1 MNEPMGAPFGDTQ
14 PDRRPDWG
22 WNRRPFLIAHRG
34 YSSRAPENTLAS
46 FEMALRAGAEVLEC
60 DVQLTRDGAV
70 AVMHDPDVD
79 RTTDGKGPLQQKSWA
94 QVRALDAGYSDRFG
108 DAFAGQRVPR
118 LEEVLDLARHRA
130 QVFIEIKPEALGS
143 GPGGIELETLRAAE
157 RTRMMQDIGVLSF
170 APLALQRVHSHAG
183 SVPLG
188 LVFRWW
194 RSRRLVAE
202 ALAVEADYIVVY
214 AARLLRKPDI
224 VQDARAHG
232 LKVGAY
238 VVDSNE
244 HLQPMLAWGVDGIA
258 TNCFGDLLPALE
270 EREQ

>member
-1 MNEPMGAPFGDTQ
+1 MTAVD
-14 PDRRPDWG
+14 G

-46 FEMALRAGAEVLEC
+46 FEMALAAGAEVLEC
-60 DVQLTRDGAV
+60 DVQLTCDGAV

-79 RTTDGKGPLQQKSWA
+79 RTTDGSGPLQQKSWS
-94 QVRALDAGYSDRFG
+94 QVRKLDAGYARQFG
-108 DAFAGQRVPR
+108 ETFAGQRVPL
-118 LEEVLDLARHRA
+118 LEEVLDLARGRA

-143 GPGGIELETLRAAE
+143 RPDGIEIETLHAAE
-157 RTRMMQDIGVLSF
+157 RVGMLEDIGVLSF
-170 APLALQRVHSHAG
+170 APLALQRVHAQAA

-194 RSRRLVAE
+194 RSRHLVAE
-202 ALAVEADYIVVY
+202 AQAVDAGYIVVY

-224 VQDARAHG
+224 VQAAHARG

-238 VVDSNE
+238 VVDSKE
-244 HLQPMLAWGVDGIA
+244 QLQPMLAWGVDGIA
-258 TNCFGDLLPALE
+258 TNCIGELLPELE
-270 EREQ
+270 RGEP

>member
-1 MNEPMGAPFGDTQ
+1 MSNPPGDSRDDQ
-14 PDRRPDWG
+14 RQGWG
-22 WNRRPFLIAHRG
+22 WNRRPFLISHRG

-46 FEMALRAGAEVLEC
+46 FEMALQAGAEVLEC
-60 DVQLTRDGAV
+60 DVQLTSDGVV

-79 RTTDGKGPLQQKSWA
+79 RTTDGRGPLQQKSWS
-94 QVRALDAGYSDRFG
+94 QVRGLDAGYAERFG

-118 LEEVLDLARHRA
+118 LEEVLELARNRA

-143 GPGGIELETLRAAE
+143 GPEGIELETLRAAE
-157 RTRMMQDIGVLSF
+157 RTGMIEDIGVLSF
-170 APLALQRVHSHAG
+170 APLALQRIHAHAG

-202 ALAVEADYIVVY
+202 ALAVDADYVVVY
-214 AARLLRKPDI
+214 AARLLRKPEI
-224 VQDARAHG
+224 VQDAHAHG

-258 TNCFGDLLPALE
+258 TNCIGDLLPE
-270 EREQ
+270 MEK

>member
-1 MNEPMGAPFGDTQ
+1 MSKPSSDTRH
-14 PDRRPDWG
+14 DRQPDWG

-60 DVQLTRDGAV
+60 DVQLTSDGAV
-70 AVMHDPDVD
+70 AVMHDPEVD
-79 RTTDGKGPLQQKSWA
+79 RTTDGKGPLQQKSWS
-94 QVRALDAGYSDRFG
+94 QVRSLDAGYADRFG

-118 LEEVLDLARHRA
+118 LEEVLELARNRA

-143 GPGGIELETLRAAE
+143 GPDGIELETLRAAG
-157 RTRMMQDIGVLSF
+157 RAGMMQDIGVLSF
-170 APLALQRVHSHAG
+170 APLALQRVHAHAAG
-183 SVPLG
+183 VPLG

-194 RSRRLVAE
+194 RSRRLVA
-202 ALAVEADYIVVY
+202 AAQAVEADYVVVY

-244 HLQPMLAWGVDGIA
+244 HLQPLLAWGVDGIA
-258 TNCFGDLLPALE
+258 TNCIGDLLPALE
-270 EREQ
+270 KEEP

>member
-1 MNEPMGAPFGDTQ
+1 MTAID
-14 PDRRPDWG
+14 G
-22 WNRRPFLIAHRG
+22 WNRPPFLIAHRG

-60 DVQLTRDGAV
+60 DVQLTRDGVV

-79 RTTDGKGPLQQKSWA
+79 RTTDGKGPLRQKSWSE
-94 QVRALDAGYSDRFG
+94 VRRLDAGYADRYG

-118 LEEVLDLARHRA
+118 LEEVLELARNRA

-143 GPGGIELETLRAAE
+143 GSEGIELETLRAAE
-157 RTRMMQDIGVLSF
+157 RAGMTADVGVLSF
-170 APLALQRVHSHAG
+170 APLALQRIHAHAAG
-183 SVPLG
+183 VPLG

-202 ALAVEADYIVVY
+202 AQAVDADYIVVY
-214 AARLLRKPDI
+214 AARLLRKPEI
-224 VQDARAHG
+224 VQDAHAHG

-258 TNCFGDLLPALE
+258 TNCIGDLLPGLE
-270 EREQ
+270 KKEP